1 MVTGLVQGDDWRLWR
16 VEEMYA
22 MSRHVALGWDAGV
35 VLLHG
40 CG

>member
-1 MVTGLVQGDDWRLWR
+1 MVTDLIQEGDGGLWR
-16 VEEMYA
+16 VEKTYDMA
-22 MSRHVALGWDAGV
+22 RHVALGWDAGV